1 MSLGLEQ
8 LNECMLTLLTEM
20 RELRSEIKAA
30 KSQDDLTRPLTAAEL
45 CERWHI
51 AGAKPELRLAYL
63 ARRCRAAGLTALKGG
78 DGWNALYR
86 RADVVRAEEHAAGKI
101 RGRKTKGR
109 KKAA

>member
-1 MSLGLEQ
+1 MSGFEQ
-8 LNECMLTLLTEM
+8 FEACMQAILAEVK
-20 RELRSEIKAA
+20 ELRVEVKRSRGQE
-30 KSQDDLTRPLTAAEL
+30 DMTRPLTAAEL

-51 AGAKPELRLAYL
+51 AGATPALSLAYL

-86 RADVVRAEEHAAGKI
+86 RADVLRAEEYLAGCI
-101 RGRKTKGR
+101 RARKTKGG